1 MTRARR
7 YAEPKAWT
15 LAGHRRVPVHVSC
28 TWEPLMNE
36 KSREHRPQSGDR
48 NNNYVA
54 EGDQAVH
61 KDRDRKIKEGEEKME
76 KLRKRDEGVR

>member
-1 MTRARR
+1 MD
-7 YAEPKAWT
+7 
-15 LAGHRRVPVHVSC
+15 AGRVSAVPVHVSC
-28 TWEPLMNE
+28 TWEPLMNDT
-36 KSREHRPQSGDR
+36 SREHRPQSGDR

-54 EGDQAVH
+54 EGDQPVH